1 MVSWQG
7 PDRATCR
14 SQRELEKHAQAV
26 ESVYSDPA
34 SAGTAYSWTGS
45 HYLYNWS
52 TKGFTTGFF
61 WRIGVR
67 FDDGQTYYV
76 SIGLR

>member
-1 MVSWQG
+1 MVRVPNG
-7 PDRATCR
+7 AAHARPR
-14 SQRELEKHAQAV
+14 SPR
-26 ESVYSDPA
+26 VYSDPPTT
-34 SAGTAYSWTGS
+34 GTTYTWDGS
-45 HYLYNWS
+45 HYDYTWS
-52 TKGFTTGFF
+52 TNGFTTGYF